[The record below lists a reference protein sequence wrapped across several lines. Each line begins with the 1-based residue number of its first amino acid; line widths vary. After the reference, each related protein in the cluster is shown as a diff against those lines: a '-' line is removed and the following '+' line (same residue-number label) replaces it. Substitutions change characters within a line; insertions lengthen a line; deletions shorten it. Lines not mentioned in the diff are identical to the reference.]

1 MLRLR
6 TSGLRHGWSVHRKGE
21 CACRDMDVGMML
33 ALLAAISRASCEERL
48 AAAYRL
54 LLWQS
59 GGALLPRRLAVAYVR
74 LLKVRRCAQHA
85 HRQAH
90 AHFVLIS

>member
-1 MLRLR
+1 MTERMHYKVER
-6 TSGLRHGWSVHRKGE
+6 TR
-21 CACRDMDVGMML
+21 RDVDVGMLL

-59 GGALLPRRLAVAYVR
+59 GSALLPRRLAVAYVR
-74 LLKVRRCAQHA
+74 LLKVCCCTRQGQ
-85 HRQAH
+85 RQAH
-90 AHFVLIS
+90 AHFVLLFGDCVP

>member
-1 MLRLR
+1 M
-6 TSGLRHGWSVHRKGE
+6 HRKGE
-21 CACRDMDVGMML
+21 CSCRDMDVGMML

-74 LLKVRRCAQHA
+74 LLKVWRCTQQA

-90 AHFVLIS
+90 AHPVLNS

>member
-1 MLRLR
+1 
-6 TSGLRHGWSVHRKGE
+6 
-21 CACRDMDVGMML
+21 MML

-74 LLKVRRCAQHA
+74 LLKVWHCTQQA
-85 HRQAH
+85 HRQAG
-90 AHFVLIS
+90 AHPVLILLHCVPLSWHQHTAPDDASVFLV

>member
-1 MLRLR
+1 M
-6 TSGLRHGWSVHRKGE
+6 HRKGE
-21 CACRDMDVGMML
+21 CSCRDMDVGMML

-54 LLWQS
+54 LLGQS

-74 LLKVRRCAQHA
+74 LLKVLSR
-85 HRQAH
+85 
-90 AHFVLIS
+90 LIDKLMHTLS